1 MNDIRYSI
9 RSLLKRPGFVSIAV
23 ITLALGIGANT
34 AIFSVIN
41 AVVLRPLPYADPDRL
56 VMVWE
61 TVAGNDRRSVAPG
74 NYVDWRDQNKT
85 FAGMSAAFN
94 GNFNLTGDGEPER
107 IDGATITS
115 TLMDVLGVP
124 AQLGRTFQPDD
135 DSSGGQSVVLISDG
149 LWKRRFGAD
158 QNIVGR
164 SITIDEAPYTVIGVM
179 PSGFQFPA
187 KSDLWM
193 LGRDRN
199 AVSLSLI
206 SQFPE
211 NDWTHERDAHFLR
224 VVGRLRAGASLSQAQ
239 SDIAGIARR
248 AEQEFPK
255 TNAGLGSMVVSLHT
269 QVVGQVQ
276 SLLFILLGAVAFVLL
291 IACTNVANLLLARSV
306 NREREMAIRVA
317 VGAGRWRLVR
327 QLLTESF
334 MLSLAGGLAGL
345 LLSTWVVA
353 LFIKLSP
360 GDIPRLDEATVDFR
374 LLSFTFV
381 ISLVT
386 GIGFGLLP
394 AFHGTR
400 VSLSRSL
407 KEGGKVTSGL
417 LHRRTRNIL
426 IASEIALAQ
435 ILLVGA
441 GLLILSYVRA
451 SQINPGFNPQGVLS
465 AKIAPSA
472 KKYPNPK
479 AKAAFY
485 SIVLDRLS
493 KVPGARSV
501 GMVMN
506 LPLSGASMNRG
517 FQAEGRPE
525 PKPDENV
532 TMDYQVVS
540 EDYFQTLEVPMI
552 RGRAF
557 TKADTDTSQRVIVIN
572 QAMAQRYWPNEDP
585 VGRRIAIGESS
596 KDTSWRT
603 IVGVVGDMRHASLSE
618 PPVPTAFTVY
628 TQDLESWPRMA
639 FAVKTDGDP
648 AALTS
653 AVRGALISID
663 PSQPIYAIEP
673 MEKLVNDSIAP
684 RRFVMSLI
692 GLLAFV
698 ALALSAVGV
707 YGVISISVS
716 ERTQEMG
723 IRMALGARKG
733 DVLAL
738 VLVQSARIAVLG
750 IAAGLLGAFALT
762 RLLSKLL
769 FEVSPT
775 DPITFAAVAVLLGLV
790 AFVACYIPAR
800 RATKVDPLVAL
811 RYE

>member
-9 RSLLKRPGFVSIAV
+9 RSLIKRPGFVAVAV

-94 GNFNLTGDGEPER
+94 GNFNLTGDAEPER

-115 TLMDVLGVP
+115 NLMEVLGVP
-124 AQLGRTFQPDD
+124 AQVGRTFQPVD
-135 DSSGGQSVVLISDG
+135 DSARGSSVVLISDG
-149 LWKRRFGAD
+149 LWKGRFGAD
-158 QNIVGR
+158 HNIIGR
-164 SITIDEAPYTVIGVM
+164 SITIDETPHTVVGVM
-179 PSGFQFPA
+179 PAGFQFPA
-187 KSDLWM
+187 KSDLWV

-224 VVGRLRAGASLSQAQ
+224 VVGRLKPDTSLSQAQ
-239 SDIAGIARR
+239 SDIAGIALR
-248 AEQEFPK
+248 AEQDFPK
-255 TNAGLGSMVVSLHT
+255 TNAGLGSAVVSLHS
-269 QVVGQVQ
+269 QVVGKVQ
-276 SLLFILLGAVAFVLL
+276 GLLFILFGAVAFVLL
-291 IACTNVANLLLARSV
+291 IACTNVANLMLARSV
-306 NREREMAIRVA
+306 KREREIAIRVA

-334 MLSLAGGLAGL
+334 LLSLSGGLAGL

-374 LLSFTFV
+374 LLAFTFV
-381 ISLVT
+381 ISLLT
-386 GIGFGLLP
+386 GVGFGLLP
-394 AFHGTR
+394 AFHSTR
-400 VSLSRSL
+400 VRLSSSL
-407 KEGGKVTSGL
+407 KEGSRTTYGRL
-417 LHRRTRNIL
+417 PRNTRNVL

-451 SQINPGFNPQGVLS
+451 SEVKPGFNTQGVLS

-472 KKYPNPK
+472 KKYPDPK

-485 SIVLDRLS
+485 SIVLARLS
-493 KVPGARSV
+493 QLPGVRSV

-517 FQAEGRPE
+517 FHAEGRPD

-540 EDYFQTLEVPMI
+540 EDYFRTLEVPMV

-557 TKADTDTSQRVIVIN
+557 TNADTDVSQRVIVIN
-572 QAMAQRYWPNEDP
+572 QALAQRYWLNEDP
-585 VGRRIAIGESS
+585 IGRRIAIGDKS
-596 KDTSWRT
+596 KEASWRT

-618 PPVPTAFTVY
+618 HPVPTAFTVY
-628 TQDLESWPRMA
+628 RQDLESWPRMA
-639 FAVKTDGDP
+639 FVLKTDGDQV
-648 AALTS
+648 ALTS
-653 AVRGALISID
+653 AVRSALISID
-663 PSQPIYAIEP
+663 PSQPVYAIEP
-673 MEKLVNDSIAP
+673 MEKLVDDSIAP

-698 ALALSAVGV
+698 ALVLSAVGV

-738 VLVQSARIAVLG
+738 VLGQSARIAVLG
-750 IAAGLLGAFALT
+750 IVVGLLGAFALT
-762 RLLSKLL
+762 RLLSTLL

-775 DPITFAAVAVLLGLV
+775 DPITFASVAVLLGLV
-790 AFVACYIPAR
+790 ALVACYIPAR